1 MSRRRFVATATLA
14 ALAALGLTSG
24 AIAAPAKKKKPVR
37 KAGRKPVRR
46 EAIGP
51 GRASVTVA
59 PAAPPVSP
67 VELAERETPQ
77 SRWRPY
83 EVVSQFKLAADRK
96 PVRLWLPLPSDQAGH
111 YQRLGEHS
119 WEGNAERVRIL
130 RDSHSGRQILT
141 AEWSAASTCQLSL
154 LCRVTTRD
162 RRFDITRRNQP
173 AEAPEVLRDNL
184 LSAPGLEIGEATREV
199 VREILVR
206 LKDPLAQAHA
216 IYDWVVENTRFDPRA
231 STTANGDPT
240 AFIAKTD
247 YAGSDTDISGL
258 FVLLA
263 RTAGIPARR
272 VFGWRVDGSDIV
284 PSLGQKP
291 GGEPALH
298 CRAEFYAHGYGW
310 IPVDPADVRKALV
323 MDAEQLDNRKR
334 DVLRKLLF
342 GFWEMNWISLG
353 ATEAAD
359 RPGTTPSPGN
369 ASPPGLL
376 SAWLEVD
383 GKAVTPGTALNL
395 LVRPGGSV

>member
-1 MSRRRFVATATLA
+1 MSRRRFVVAT
-14 ALAALGLTSG
+14 ALAALGLASS
-24 AIAAPAKKKKPVR
+24 AVAAPAKKKKPVR
-37 KAGRKPVRR
+37 SRKTVRR

-59 PAAPPVSP
+59 PAAPLPSP
-67 VELAERETPQ
+67 VELAEREAPQ
-77 SRWRPY
+77 TRWRPY
-83 EVVSQFKLAADRK
+83 EVVSQFKLSAGRK
-96 PVRLWLPLPSDQAGH
+96 PVRLWLPLPSDQAGQ
-111 YQRLGEHS
+111 YQRLGEQS

-130 RDSHSGRQILT
+130 HDSHSGQQILT
-141 AEWSAASTCQLSL
+141 AEWSAASTCEFGLM
-154 LCRVTTRD
+154 CRVATRD

-184 LSAPGLEIGEATREV
+184 LSAPGLEIGDATREV

-231 STTANGDPT
+231 STTGKADPT
-240 AFIAKTD
+240 AFIAKAD

-272 VFGWRVDGSDIV
+272 VYGWRVDGSDIV

-310 IPVDPADVRKALV
+310 IPVNPADVRKALA
-323 MDAEQLDNRKR
+323 MDAAQLDNRKR

-353 ATEAAD
+353 STEAAD
-359 RPGTTPSPGN
+359 VTATTPAPGN
-369 ASPPGLL
+369 PPPPGLL
-376 SAWLEVD
+376 SARLEV
-383 GKAVTPGTALNL
+383 GGQATAPGEALTL
-395 LVRPGGSV
+395 LVRPGSSG